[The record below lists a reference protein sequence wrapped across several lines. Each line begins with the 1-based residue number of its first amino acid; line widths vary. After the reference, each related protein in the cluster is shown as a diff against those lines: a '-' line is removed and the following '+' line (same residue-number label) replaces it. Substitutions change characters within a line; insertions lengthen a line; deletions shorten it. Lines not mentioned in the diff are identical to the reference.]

1 MARALDDY
9 RFNEAAAALYQF
21 VWHEFC
27 DWYLEAVK
35 PALHRKL
42 APDVRERSL
51 AVLWRVLHDILIL
64 LHPFI
69 PFVTEEI
76 WHKLPGTD
84 GSIMRAVFPGDPGNP
99 PCRTGPEA
107 ERRWAF

>member
-1 MARALDDY
+1 MADTVADALDNY
-9 RFNEAAAALYQF
+9 RFNEAAGALYQY

-35 PALHRKL
+35 PALIRQ
-42 APDVRERSL
+42 PGRRTERGHFGH
-51 AVLWRVLHDILIL
+51 VLWHVVKETLIL

-76 WHKLPGTD
+76 WIQTAWEPKAP
-84 GSIMRAVFPGDPGNP
+84 S
-99 PCRTGPEA
+99 
-107 ERRWAF
+107 